1 LGPLALHLSLRPSRL
16 RRNLLLDMTS
26 WAGIGVTT
34 TLLGALL
41 PASLRKA
48 GLDPLGLA
56 LLAALPF
63 AAAALS
69 ILAGRLG
76 PRSPRA
82 LRLFRF
88 VGAAAL
94 AAALIPLG
102 GPWLAMLGAA
112 VFWLT
117 LMMGM
122 PLQQRLWGSMY
133 PEDRRGRLLGIV
145 TTGRYTAAALALGV
159 GGILALRLDEM
170 AVVALGGAVGAA
182 CALAGGR
189 FRAVGSDGSD
199 GFAARAAIASVVRHP
214 FLRRLTIAHALW
226 GGGLIAATPL
236 VVLVQ
241 VDRLGLGVAEVG
253 WIAMAGVLATMV
265 SLFAWGGLADRRGGL
280 IVVQLG
286 ALLTVLAIVLYALAE
301 TPLLVA
307 AGSVLVGLAVAAAEV
322 AVPLLVVDRT
332 EDRLQAPATA
342 GMNALLGLRGI
353 FVPLLAIAPVQ
364 AGLADVQAT
373 LLACALVSGM
383 GAVAYVAMGVADRGD
398 RPAWPTGPAWRAR
411 VARVAPVA
419 AGGAVL
425 SSIGARFAA
434 LR

>member
-1 LGPLALHLSLRPSRL
+1 
-16 RRNLLLDMTS
+16 MTS

-48 GLDPLGLA
+48 GMDPLGLA
-56 LLAALPF
+56 FLAALPF

-69 ILAGRLG
+69 VLAGRLG

-82 LRLFRF
+82 LGLSRF

-94 AAALIPLG
+94 GAALIPLG
-102 GPWLAMLGAA
+102 SPWLAMLGAG

-117 LMMGM
+117 LSMGM

-133 PEDRRGRLLGIV
+133 PENRRGRLLGIV
-145 TTGRYTAAALALGV
+145 TTGRYTAATLALALAGL
-159 GGILALRLDEM
+159 LAIWLDEM
-170 AVVALGGAVGAA
+170 AVIALGGAVGAA

-189 FRAVGSDGSD
+189 FSAVDASGTG
-199 GFAARAAIASVVRHP
+199 GFSARAAIASVVRHP

-226 GGGLIAATPL
+226 GGGLVASTPL

-241 VDRLGLGVAEVG
+241 VDRLGLSIAEVG
-253 WIAMAGVLATMV
+253 WIAMAGVLATMT
-265 SLFAWGGLADRRGGL
+265 SLFAWGSLADRRGGL
-280 IVVQLG
+280 VVVQLG
-286 ALLTVLAIVLYALAE
+286 GLLTILAILLYAIADS
-301 TPLLVA
+301 PLVVA

-332 EDRLQAPATA
+332 ESRQQAPATA

-353 FVPLLAIAPVQ
+353 FVPLVAILPVQ
-364 AGLADVQAT
+364 TGLADVSTT
-373 LLACALVSGM
+373 LLACALVSGL
-383 GAVAYVAMGVADRGD
+383 GALVYVAMAATDGAGQ
-398 RPAWPTGPAWRAR
+398 PAWLPGPAWRAR
-411 VARVAPVA
+411 MGRSTPVA

-425 SSIGARFAA
+425 SSIGARFAS